1 MLAKE
6 FNPGESPQ
14 LLFIDDEKDFQRFIH
29 RNLTPSY
36 EVVMADGWEQ
46 VKPMLKERRI
56 SPRIIFVEPR
66 SQHNQPGFDLL
77 QDIRSEQEG
86 TPIVVISTQHDS
98 ATIVDA
104 VKRGAREY
112 LVKPFKVEKLQ
123 DTIERILS
131 TPAAEAKVS
140 SPRKGRGGGNPAFV
154 YGSPAMERI
163 HETVRLVADST
174 VPVLIHGESGVGK
187 DVIARQIHAQS
198 RVAGRNFVKVN
209 CAALPPELAESELF
223 GHTRGAFTGAV
234 MDRPGKFEFASG
246 GTIFLDEIGEFSP
259 AAQAKLLQVLQEG
272 RFTRLGSNEDV
283 EVDVRVIAAT
293 NRNLVEAIEKKE
305 FRADLYFRL
314 NVVNI
319 LVPPLRERKQEIGLL
334 CDHFLTLLAPQL
346 NVKPRPLPALLR
358 NTFQQYEWPGNVR
371 ELENVLKRFL
381 VLGDAESIVKEL
393 ASTRGQQT
401 MQDVDNIVDE
411 ALLDLG
417 QGVSLKRI
425 AKMAAAKVERNL
437 IASTLCRT
445 NWNRLQAAKEL
456 RVSYKTLLT
465 RIEEYKI
472 TP

>member
-6 FNPGESPQ
+6 FNPGQSPQ
-14 LLFIDDEKDFQRFIH
+14 LLFIDDEKDFQRFVH
-29 RNLTPSY
+29 RNLEPTY
-36 EVVMADGWEQ
+36 EVVTADGWDQ
-46 VKPMLKERRI
+46 AKPMLKDRRI

-66 SQHNQPGFDLL
+66 SPSNRSGFDLL
-77 QDIRSEQEG
+77 QDIRSEQEH

-98 ATIVDA
+98 RAIVDA

-131 TPAAEAKVS
+131 LPIVEAKA
-140 SPRKGRGGGNPAFV
+140 PIAKKAAGRCGSTFV

-187 DVIARQIHAQS
+187 DVIARLIHAQS

-234 MDRPGKFEFASG
+234 IDRPGKFEFANG

-293 NRNLVEAIEKKE
+293 NRNLLEAIDKKE

-319 LVPPLRERKQEIGLL
+319 LVPPLRERKQEIGML
-334 CDHFLTLLAPQL
+334 CEHFLNQLAPQL
-346 NVKPRPLPALLR
+346 NVMPRPLPSLLK
-358 NTFQQYEWPGNVR
+358 NTFQQYDWPGNVR

-381 VLGDAESIVKEL
+381 VLGDGESIAKEL

-401 MQDVDNIVDE
+401 MQDVDGIVDE